1 MKSTYCILF
10 AMILAVVCTSRPVVA
25 QTAPQGGRG
34 FAIGPLSVSLTAR
47 PNTIATG
54 EFTIV
59 STGGTTKTR
68 YTIQVRDLRQ
78 TPDGNVVMEQI
89 GGGVRSC
96 APWISIDTLVTLEP
110 GGKEV
115 VQFSIAVP
123 ADVEGSYYSVIP
135 VRYIPETTEGTM
147 VVPVEMAIAVRV
159 ELQIE
164 GTGPLHVDVSDM
176 TVEPDLL
183 GVPHIEF
190 KARNTGVWT
199 ATVEGDILFYDPFGT
214 FPTRVLLPY
223 QSSGEPLKIYPGAEI
238 ELRCPITQ
246 PMPPGDYRVISRLLL
261 NNRWPSRGEFALT
274 IGTEMSGERWS
285 GILQTKEEHD
295 LTLWVEPDMVELS
308 MPAGASR
315 VVPIKIHNRDTREAR
330 AELSVTGFTI
340 ETNGFYTFPAKP
352 DTAAGW
358 ISVEPAAF
366 NIGPGQRKTIL
377 ARAVIPKGR
386 KEYETVV
393 QAIRIQA
400 TALTED
406 DGWKSGVDRA
416 VLVVAAG
423 PKASPAKL
431 ELAEPELLRSDPDK
445 NPTTALFRVKNVGE
459 KIARFRGTLTLER
472 ASGQDLLTVDVGTSS
487 AEIILPNSER
497 EFRLRI
503 PPLDK
508 DSFRVKAEFATL
520 GEERTQQSV
529 ETVFTSDIGVPAG
542 L

>member
-1 MKSTYCILF
+1 MKTAYWILL
-10 AMILAVVCTSRPVVA
+10 AMILAVVCSGLPVVA
-25 QTAPQGGRG
+25 QTAPQDSKG
-34 FAIGPLSVSLTAR
+34 FAVGPLSVSVTAR

-54 EFTIV
+54 EFSIV
-59 STGGTTKTR
+59 GTGGTVPIKVTLQP
-68 YTIQVRDLRQ
+68 YDLRQ
-78 TPDGNVVMEQI
+78 RPDGAVVMEQI

-96 APWISIDTLVTLEP
+96 APWISIDTLVTVEP
-110 GGKEV
+110 NGKEV

-123 ADVEGSYYSVIP
+123 ADVEGAYYSLIS
-135 VRYIPETTEGTM
+135 VRYTPETPVSDM
-147 VVPVEMAIAVRV
+147 VVPVEMVITVRV
-159 ELQIE
+159 ELLIE

-176 TVEPDLL
+176 TVEADLL
-183 GVPHIEF
+183 GVPHVEF
-190 KARNTGVWT
+190 KAKNTGVCV
-199 ATVEGDILFYDPFGT
+199 ATVEGDILFYDPFGM
-214 FPTRVLLPY
+214 FPIRVPLPY
-223 QSSGEPLKIYPGAEI
+223 RSTGEPLKIYPGAEI
-238 ELRCPITQ
+238 ELRCPITEVL
-246 PMPPGDYRVISRLLL
+246 PPGDYRVISRLLM
-261 NNRWPSRGEFALT
+261 NDRWPSRGEFALT
-274 IGTEMSGERWS
+274 IGKEASGERWS

-295 LTLWVEPDMVELS
+295 LALWVEPDMVELS

-315 VVPIKIHNRDTREAR
+315 VVPIKIQNRDTREAR
-330 AELSVTGFTI
+330 VELSVTGFTI

-377 ARAVIPKGR
+377 ARAVIPRGR

-393 QAIRIQA
+393 QAIRIRA

-445 NPTTALFRVKNVGE
+445 NPTTAVFRVKNVGE